1 MTESAGATA
10 VDPTGGRN
18 PKTSG
23 LRVPYLQIA
32 IRPPRSGVAD
42 ITTEPGR
49 SGEIMLKGPQ
59 LFAGYSDPERNQ
71 GVLEEGWLHS
81 GDLGYFDEDGWLFVT
96 GRAKEVIIRGGH
108 NIDPAVIEEVAAQH
122 PAVQDCI
129 AVGRLD
135 SHAGEVPVL
144 FVTLKPSAGA
154 LADEIRDFVAERI
167 SERPARPKAVT
178 IMAQLPTT
186 AVGKIQ
192 RDRKSTRLN
201 SGH

>member
-71 GVLEEGWLHS
+71 GVLEEGRS
-81 GDLGYFDEDGWLFVT
+81 
-96 GRAKEVIIRGGH
+96 
-108 NIDPAVIEEVAAQH
+108 EE
-122 PAVQDCI
+122 
-129 AVGRLD
+129 R
-135 SHAGEVPVL
+135 
-144 FVTLKPSAGA
+144 
-154 LADEIRDFVAERI
+154 R
-167 SERPARPKAVT
+167 
-178 IMAQLPTT
+178 
-186 AVGKIQ
+186 VGKECVSKC
-192 RDRKSTRLN
+192 RSRWSPY
-201 SGH
+201 H